1 MEEHLEEHDNA
12 VDKVAFQITRLY
24 EQKKSF
30 KIYHGTTNSTRKTVV
45 TRDSVVD
52 TSPLSRV
59 LSVNQS
65 TKTVL
70 VEPNVSFDRLVR
82 AVLRYNLLPAVVPE
96 FPAITVGGAIAGM
109 AGESSSFKHGF
120 VSDNVKWMQLVL
132 PNGTI
137 TTATRDSNADLF
149 DGVMGTFGSVAV
161 VVLLE
166 IRLVKAEQF
175 VRLTYSPANSVPDL
189 LRAMKRA
196 TQSQENDFVDSI
208 LYRRDRGV
216 VVSGTFAASV
226 GKGEMIQRHSRAG
239 DEW

>member
-1 MEEHLEEHDNA
+1 MEEHDNA
-12 VDKVAFQITRLY
+12 VNKIAIQITRLH
-24 EQKKSF
+24 EQKKGF
-30 KIYHGTTNSTRKTVV
+30 KIYHGSTNSTRKTVV

-52 TSPLSRV
+52 TKALSRV

-65 TKTVL
+65 AKTAL

-82 AVLRYNLLPAVVPE
+82 AVLPYNLLPPVVPE
-96 FPAITVGGAIAGM
+96 FPAITIGGAIAGM
-109 AGESSSFKHGF
+109 AGESSSFKYGF
-120 VSDNVKWMQLVL
+120 VSDTVEWMQLIL
-132 PNGTI
+132 SDGTI
-137 TTATRDSNADLF
+137 TTATRGSNADLF

-166 IRLVKAEQF
+166 IKLVKAAQF

-189 LRAMKRA
+189 LRSMEQA
-196 TQSQENDFVDSI
+196 TESQENDFVDSI

-216 VVSGTFAASV
+216 VVRGTFAASV
-226 GKGEMIQRHSRAG
+226 GTGEMIQRHSRAR

>member
-1 MEEHLEEHDNA
+1 MEEHDNA
-12 VDKVAFQITRLY
+12 VNKIAFQITRLH
-24 EQKKSF
+24 EQKKGF
-30 KIYHGTTNSTRKTVV
+30 KIYHGSTNSTRKTVV

-52 TSPLSRV
+52 TSALSRV

-65 TKTVL
+65 AKTAL

-82 AVLRYNLLPAVVPE
+82 AVLPYNLLPPVVPE
-96 FPAITVGGAIAGM
+96 FPAITIGGAIAGM
-109 AGESSSFKHGF
+109 AGESSSFKYGF
-120 VSDNVKWMQLVL
+120 VSDTVEWMQLIL

-137 TTATRDSNADLF
+137 TIAKRESNADLF

-166 IRLVKAEQF
+166 IKLVTAAQF

-189 LRAMKRA
+189 LRAVKRA

-208 LYRRDRGV
+208 LYSRDRGV

-226 GKGEMIQRHSRAG
+226 GTGAMIQRHSRAR

>member
-1 MEEHLEEHDNA
+1 MEDHDNA
-12 VDKVAFQITRLY
+12 VNKIAFQITRLH

-65 TKTVL
+65 AKSAL

-82 AVLRYNLLPAVVPE
+82 AVLLYNLLPAVVPE
-96 FPAITVGGAIAGM
+96 FPAITVGGAVAGM
-109 AGESSSFKHGF
+109 AGESSSFKYGF
-120 VSDNVKWMQLVL
+120 VSDNVEWMQLVL

-137 TTATRDSNADLF
+137 MTATRDSNADLF

-166 IRLVKAEQF
+166 IKLVKAEQF
-175 VRLTYSPANSVPDL
+175 VRLTYSPANSVPEL
-189 LRAMKRA
+189 LRAMRRA
-196 TQSQENDFVDSI
+196 TQSQENDFVDSM

-216 VVSGTFAASV
+216 VVSGTFVASV
-226 GKGEMIQRHSRAG
+226 GKGEKTQRHSRAG

>member
-1 MEEHLEEHDNA
+1 MEEHENA
-12 VDKVAFQITRLY
+12 VNKIAFQIKRLH
-24 EQKKSF
+24 EQKKGF
-30 KIYHGTTNSTRKTVV
+30 KIYHGSTNSTRKTVV

-52 TSPLSRV
+52 TSALSRV

-65 TKTVL
+65 AKTAL

-82 AVLRYNLLPAVVPE
+82 AVLPYNLLPSVVPE
-96 FPAITVGGAIAGM
+96 FPAITIGGAIAGM
-109 AGESSSFKHGF
+109 AGESSSFKYGF
-120 VSDNVKWMQLVL
+120 VSDTVEWMQLIL

-137 TTATRDSNADLF
+137 TIATRESNADLF

-166 IRLVKAEQF
+166 IKLVKAAQF

-189 LRAMKRA
+189 LRAVKRA

-208 LYRRDRGV
+208 LYSRDRGV

-226 GKGEMIQRHSRAG
+226 GTGEMIQRHSRAR